1 MIMWLVDSLL
11 PANSRANCP
20 GEFDVRLNFVR
31 SFFFI
36 NKKFI
41 LNDDFYSL
49 LLIYYIY
56 KLLNIIHTE
65 CVS

>member
-41 LNDDFYSL
+41 LNDDLYSL
-49 LLIYYIY
+49 LLIYYICNY
-56 KLLNIIHTE
+56 
-65 CVS
+65 